1 MASKPGP
8 LTPWPWAK
16 LGNFKYLLVTPFVIK
31 AIHTNL
37 LGGQE
42 ADNFSL
48 VLLIFVAFRYLH
60 NQLWISISRYQNA
73 RSKRQIQSKSIE
85 FEQVDRERTWDD
97 YIIFY
102 ALLLYTAHAI
112 IPGASNLPLWNTKG
126 LIVTILVHAAPVEF
140 IYYWAHRALHHHFL
154 YSRYHSHHHSSFV
167 TEPITAVVH
176 PFAEH
181 IMYAA
186 IFSMVQL
193 FLAITNTASVGVVLG
208 YHLWI
213 DLMNN
218 MGHCNFEFIP
228 QWTFEIFPL
237 LKYFMY
243 TPSFHSLHHSQ
254 VRTNFSLFMPIYDYL
269 YGTVDESSDT
279 LYEAACEG
287 RKDIVD
293 FVYLTHLT
301 NLLSVFHL
309 SFGFASFAAKPYSS
323 SKWYIRM
330 LWPISNAVMLV
341 LSTFG
346 RTFTAGK
353 NRLDRLHMQT
363 WVIPAYTFQYFLP
376 SEKQRINQL
385 IEDSILDAEKKG
397 AKVISLGLL
406 NKNED
411 LNESGKQ
418 FVNQHENL
426 RIRIVDGSTLAAAF
440 ILNSIPEKETSEVL
454 LISGGA
460 CKLESGIARVLCE
473 RGVRVQLLVDS
484 EEQIEKSKM
493 KVPREFRHNLF
504 HVTSYKSCITCKTWI
519 VGRWLSREDQMKA
532 PKGTRFIPLLPF
544 PIPNVRDDCTY
555 ETVPAMSV
563 PKNLENLHA
572 CENGLPRR
580 VLSAWRVGGIVHA
593 LEDWNHHECDD
604 VIDSDSVIRVWEA
617 AIKHGFF
624 PFNSIKVK

>member
-16 LGNFKYLLVTPFVIK
+16 LGNFKN
-31 AIHTNL
+31 AI
-37 LGGQE
+37 
-42 ADNFSL
+42 
-48 VLLIFVAFRYLH
+48 
-60 NQLWISISRYQNA
+60 
-73 RSKRQIQSKSIE
+73 SKRQIQSKSIE
-85 FEQVDRERTWDD
+85 FEQVDREGTWDD

-102 ALLLYTAHAI
+102 ALLLFLAHAV

-126 LIVTILVHAAPVEF
+126 LIVTGLAHVGPVEF

-167 TEPITAVVH
+167 TEPITSVVH

-181 IMYAA
+181 ILYAA
-186 IFSMVQL
+186 IFSMAEL
-193 FLAITNTASVGVVLG
+193 PLAITNTNSIGVLFG
-208 YHLWI
+208 YHLWV

-218 MGHCNFEFIP
+218 MGHCNFEFLP
-228 QWTFEIFPL
+228 QFAFKIFPF

-254 VRTNFSLFMPIYDYL
+254 VHTNFSLFMPIYDYL
-269 YGTVDESSDT
+269 YGTVDKSSDT
-279 LYEAACEG
+279 LYEAASEG
-287 RKDIVD
+287 RKENVD

-301 NLLSVFHL
+301 NLPSVFHL
-309 SFGFASFAAKPYSS
+309 RFGFASFAAKPYS

-330 LWPISNAVMLV
+330 LWPISNAVMLL

-346 RTFTAGK
+346 RTFTSEK

-363 WVIPAYTFQYFLP
+363 WVIPRYTFQYFLP
-376 SEKQRINQL
+376 SEKPRINQL

-411 LNESGKQ
+411 LNRSGKQ
-418 FVNQHENL
+418 FVKQHENL

-454 LISGGA
+454 IISGGA

-473 RGVRVQLLVDS
+473 RGVSVQLLVDS

-504 HVTSYKSCITCKTWI
+504 HVASYQSCITCK
-519 VGRWLSREDQMKA
+519 V
-532 PKGTRFIPLLPF
+532 
-544 PIPNVRDDCTY
+544 
-555 ETVPAMSV
+555 
-563 PKNLENLHA
+563 
-572 CENGLPRR
+572 
-580 VLSAWRVGGIVHA
+580 VLCIS
-593 LEDWNHHECDD
+593 
-604 VIDSDSVIRVWEA
+604 
-617 AIKHGFF
+617 
-624 PFNSIKVK
+624 